1 MLNNQK
7 TPEVTKFMGKEKSL
21 SVPETRQNPWL
32 LILVVIVLLTIFS
45 FGVVGC
51 VVLFI
56 SSDGLETGNVAVIPV
71 KGIILGDKGTDLFA
85 TGYTVSSAV
94 VEQIEKAE
102 KDPAIKAIIIEINS
116 PGGSAVASAEIARV
130 LQETNKPVVA
140 VIREVGASGAY
151 WVASAADHVIAH
163 EVSITGSI
171 GVFASYLQ
179 YGALLTRFNVSYERF
194 VAGEHKDMA
203 SPYREMTSEE
213 KELYQQTI
221 DAMHT
226 VFIREV
232 ANARNLNYETVEAL
246 ATGQIYLGVQA
257 LDLGLVDQLGGKQE
271 AYAYLNQTLG
281 IEVIPVEYETE
292 KSFLELLASVFQD
305 SAFSVG
311 TGIGAVL
318 VEKGK
323 YSPMLL

>member
-1 MLNNQK
+1 MP
-7 TPEVTKFMGKEKSL
+7 TKEKNL
-21 SVPETRQNPWL
+21 QAPETQRSPWL
-32 LILVVIVLLTIFS
+32 LILVVLILLTVFS

-51 VVLFI
+51 VAFFVA
-56 SSDGLETGNVAVIPV
+56 SDGLETGNVAVIPV
-71 KGIILGDKGTDLFA
+71 KGVIVGNRGTDLFA
-85 TGYTVSSAV
+85 TGYTISSDV

-102 KDPAIKAIIIEINS
+102 SDPAIQAMVIEINS
-116 PGGSAVASAEIARV
+116 PGGSAVASAEIATA
-130 LQETNKPVVA
+130 LHDAKKPTIA

-151 WVASAADHVIAH
+151 WVASATDHVIAH

-179 YGALLTRFNVSYERF
+179 YGDLLTRFNVSYERF

-213 KELYQQTI
+213 KELYQKTI
-221 DAMHT
+221 NAMHA

-232 ANARNLNYETVEAL
+232 ATARNLDYETVEVL
-246 ATGQIYLGVQA
+246 ATGQIYLGSEA

-281 IEVIPVEYETE
+281 IEVVPVGYEAE

-305 SAFSVG
+305 SAFNVG

-318 VEKGK
+318 VEKES
-323 YSPMLL
+323 YAPMLM

>member
-1 MLNNQK
+1 M
-7 TPEVTKFMGKEKSL
+7 VKEKNEA
-21 SVPETRQNPWL
+21 PEARRSQWL
-32 LILVVIVLLTIFS
+32 IILIVLLLLTIFS

-51 VVLFI
+51 VALMSV
-56 SSDGLETGNVAVIPV
+56 SDGLETGNVAIIPV
-71 KGIILGDKGTDLFA
+71 KGVIVGDRGTDLFA
-85 TGYTVSSAV
+85 TGYTISSDV

-102 KDPAIKAIIIEINS
+102 SDPAIQAMVIEINS
-116 PGGSAVASAEIARV
+116 PGGSAVASAEIAAA
-130 LQETNKPVVA
+130 LHDAKKPTIA

-151 WVASAADHVIAH
+151 WVASATDHVIAH

-179 YGALLTRFNVSYERF
+179 YGDLLTRFNVSYERF

-221 DAMHT
+221 DTMRT

-232 ANARNLNYETVEAL
+232 ATARNLDYETVEVL
-246 ATGQIYLGVQA
+246 ATGQIYLGSEA

-271 AYAYLNQTLG
+271 AYAYLNQTFD
-281 IEVIPVEYETE
+281 IEVVPVEYKTE
-292 KSFLELLASVFQD
+292 KSFLELLANVFQD
-305 SAFSVG
+305 SAFHVG

-318 VEKGK
+318 VEQNT
-323 YSPMLL
+323 YAPMLV